1 MTVERDLSR
10 LRFLCTRVQKGE
22 VLDNDDMV
30 FILIQQE
37 YLQNVVA
44 CIKDCIE
51 TIAEREQQR

>member
-30 FILIQQE
+30 FILMQQE

-51 TIAEREQQR
+51 TISEREQQR